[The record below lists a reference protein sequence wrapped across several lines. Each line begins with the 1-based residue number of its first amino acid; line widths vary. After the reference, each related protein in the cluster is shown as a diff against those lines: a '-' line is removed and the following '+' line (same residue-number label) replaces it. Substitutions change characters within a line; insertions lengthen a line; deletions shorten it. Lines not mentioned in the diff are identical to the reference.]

1 MHSRNTRPFALSL
14 CPLFFWQSGSILSLA
29 VFFLSL
35 EAKHSTDEREKES
48 SEREGESLEM
58 VESKREIDD
67 YHYVFSADCKP
78 YMDWQS
84 AALYQSWMDVGAP
97 GKMTRLLS
105 CTDAEYDSYE
115 NLNIVPTHKTPDF
128 SRDDPS
134 DSYSA
139 YNLPGSINHW
149 TKSSN
154 FTRLKWVVKLD
165 ADMILRRPFT
175 VREIPARVGV
185 VAGGY
190 YGYLSGVKND
200 MASMFVGP
208 AVRERLAQVG
218 GWEIFARSDIAKAAP
233 LWFEYTRK
241 VRRDKRVWWPYNGTG
256 DSFITQKAPR
266 PWISEMYGYVFGVAS
281 AGLSHNV
288 NNDVQMYAG
297 SKPWNEKSANSFVIH
312 YGLMMRQGT
321 SYEWDKHFEY
331 AKSETEKDKLKC
343 GKANRRE
350 LFPVCDL
357 YPEDDESIDKYER
370 NRVELMHECVSKI
383 NRGILLARKRKC
395 MPKSS
400 SNSSRRSSSSISIS
414 SSSSSSNNEGEAE
427 KKKVSHSL
435 SHSSSGS
442 VNTDGDKGYKHAR
455 VSIGGGEN
463 TLAQQQDVAT
473 NELWK
478 YAGILWSLTLFALFY
493 GFWPS
498 RKRGGGGKRR
508 KVGHLRP

>member
-1 MHSRNTRPFALSL
+1 MV
-14 CPLFFWQSGSILSLA
+14 GS
-29 VFFLSL
+29 
-35 EAKHSTDEREKES
+35 
-48 SEREGESLEM
+48 
-58 VESKREIDD
+58 SKRREIDD

-115 NLNIVPTHKTPDF
+115 NLHIVPTHKTPDF

-400 SNSSRRSSSSISIS
+400 SSSSSNNN
-414 SSSSSSNNEGEAE
+414 NNEGEAE
-427 KKKVSHSL
+427 KKKVQVKNTSLSRSYSL

-442 VNTDGDKGYKHAR
+442 VNTEGDKGYKHAR
-455 VSIGGGEN
+455 VSIGGGET

-478 YAGILWSLTLFALFY
+478 YAGILWALTLFALFY

>member
-1 MHSRNTRPFALSL
+1 VSEKQKRIDMNAATTATISSSSSSSSSSR
-14 CPLFFWQSGSILSLA
+14 QQ
-29 VFFLSL
+29 
-35 EAKHSTDEREKES
+35 H
-48 SEREGESLEM
+48 
-58 VESKREIDD
+58 REIDD

-84 AALYQSWMDVGAP
+84 AALYQSWIDIGSP
-97 GKMTRLLS
+97 GQMTRLLS
-105 CTDAEYDSYE
+105 CTPKEYARYE
-115 NLNIVPTHKTPDF
+115 NLDIVPTHKTPDF
-128 SRDDPS
+128 SRDDPL

-200 MASMFVGP
+200 MAAMFVGP

-233 LWFEYTRK
+233 LWFEYTKK
-241 VRRDKRVWWPYNGTG
+241 VRRDPRVWWPYKGTG
-256 DSFITQKAPR
+256 DQFITEKSPR

-297 SKPWNEKSANSFVIH
+297 SKPWNEKSAHSFVIH
-312 YGLMMRQGT
+312 YGLLMKKEPG
-321 SYEWDKHFEY
+321 YEWDKHFEY
-331 AKSETEKDKLKC
+331 EKSETEKDKLKC
-343 GKANRRE
+343 GKENRRE
-350 LFPVCDL
+350 LFPVCEL
-357 YPEDDESIDKYER
+357 YPENDTSIDKYER
-370 NRVELMHECVSKI
+370 MRVELMRECVTKI
-383 NRGILLARKRKC
+383 NRGIMLTRKRKC
-395 MPKSS
+395 LPKSS
-400 SNSSRRSSSSISIS
+400 SSEN
-414 SSSSSSNNEGEAE
+414 SNNKEAE
-427 KKKVSHSL
+427 KKVILSKRNSASSFH
-435 SHSSSGS
+435 SHSSSGN
-442 VNTDGDKGYKHAR
+442 VETNEGDRGYKHAR
-455 VSIGGGEN
+455 VSIGGGKG
-463 TLAQQQDVAT
+463 TLPQQQQQQQQDAAT
-473 NELWK
+473 IELWK
-478 YAGILWSLTLFALFY
+478 YAGLLWALTLFALFY

-498 RKRGGGGKRR
+498 RKRGGGKRR
-508 KVGHLRP
+508 KTGQLRP